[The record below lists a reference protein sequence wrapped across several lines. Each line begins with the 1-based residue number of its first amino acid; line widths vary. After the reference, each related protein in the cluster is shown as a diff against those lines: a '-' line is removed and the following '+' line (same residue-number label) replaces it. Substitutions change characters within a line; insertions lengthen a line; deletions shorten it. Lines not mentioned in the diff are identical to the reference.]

1 MGESPIEVSSQPPPP
16 PHHKLPSHNQLPI
29 SQHHRHHPR
38 QPHRPN
44 MSFIQIILYRCRF
57 RDFRCSLMVGSVLGR
72 NLKDRPVFSRKKVEE
87 CQCWSKVEVLRT
99 GKNCPPTSSKAGF
112 VRPMRSACPTTSD
125 TPPASCLF
133 HIFFPPLAA
142 PVNLR
147 TGIYDTALAPLVD
160 IPISMQEKRKARRKS
175 EDLRYQLQKQLIH
188 GTSLKSQLLEH

>member
-1 MGESPIEVSSQPPPP
+1 
-16 PHHKLPSHNQLPI
+16 
-29 SQHHRHHPR
+29 
-38 QPHRPN
+38 

>member
-16 PHHKLPSHNQLPI
+16 PPSQASKPQSTTHQSASSSP
-29 SQHHRHHPR
+29 SSTASSHHHRK
-38 QPHRPN
+38 PHRPN

-99 GKNCPPTSSKAGF
+99 GKNCPPTSFKAGF

-125 TPPASCLF
+125 TPPASRLF
-133 HIFFPPLAA
+133 YIFFHPWPP
-142 PVNLR
+142 
-147 TGIYDTALAPLVD
+147 
-160 IPISMQEKRKARRKS
+160 Q
-175 EDLRYQLQKQLIH
+175 
-188 GTSLKSQLLEH
+188 